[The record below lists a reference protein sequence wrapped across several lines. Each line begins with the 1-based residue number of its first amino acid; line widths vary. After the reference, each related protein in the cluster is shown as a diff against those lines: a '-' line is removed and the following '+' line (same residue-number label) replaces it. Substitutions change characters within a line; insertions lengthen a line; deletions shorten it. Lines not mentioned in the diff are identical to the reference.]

1 MNAPEG
7 EEALPANQSMI
18 AQKSRKRPTNEGLL
32 GRTIADNRKKGRV
45 IMNSHLV
52 SLTRSPS
59 LPMRMD
65 ARRSSH
71 AAVRSRGV
79 ICHAKKYHTVQKGEW
94 LSSIAPQYDVTTEK
108 LRDANVKAIG
118 EGDLIFPGQ
127 QLVIPAAGSGVK
139 GILVKIIVAL
149 VVAAA
154 AGIWPTIKEQ
164 MK

>member
-1 MNAPEG
+1 M
-7 EEALPANQSMI
+7 
-18 AQKSRKRPTNEGLL
+18 L
-32 GRTIADNRKKGRV
+32 GRTIADNRNKGRV

-59 LPMRMD
+59 LPLRMD
-65 ARRSSH
+65 ARRSP

-127 QLVIPAAGSGVK
+127 QLVVPAAGSGVK
-139 GILVKIIVAL
+139 GILVKITVALL

>member
-1 MNAPEG
+1 
-7 EEALPANQSMI
+7 
-18 AQKSRKRPTNEGLL
+18 
-32 GRTIADNRKKGRV
+32 
-45 IMNSHLV
+45 MNSHLV

-65 ARRSSH
+65 TRRSP
-71 AAVRSRGV
+71 AVRSRGV

-139 GILVKIIVAL
+139 GILVKITVALL

-154 AGIWPTIKEQ
+154 AGIWPNIKEQ

>member
-1 MNAPEG
+1 MGNRV
-7 EEALPANQSMI
+7 

-94 LSSIAPQYDVTTEK
+94 LSSIAPQYDV
-108 LRDANVKAIG
+108 
-118 EGDLIFPGQ
+118 IFPGQ

-139 GILVKIIVAL
+139 GI
-149 VVAAA
+149 
-154 AGIWPTIKEQ
+154 
-164 MK
+164 